1 MKPLIAPSIL
11 SADMGRLA
19 DEISAVEAA
28 GADLIHIDVMD
39 GHFVTNL
46 AMGPKTVQAVKK
58 YSNLPLDVH
67 LMISNPLDYIDS
79 FAESGADMIS
89 FHSEATCT
97 PLRVVDRIRELG
109 IKPGIVLNPAT
120 PVSHLYEVLEEL
132 DYVLILCVEPGF
144 GNQSFRRPVLKK
156 INQLLTLR
164 REKSLTYRI
173 EVDGGVNKGTIR
185 DAAEAGADIFVVG
198 SAVFDRSNY
207 TEEIKQ
213 MRTLIDMEKV
223 E

>member
-46 AMGPKTVQAVKK
+46 AMGPKTVRAVKK

-132 DYVLILCVEPGF
+132 DYVLLLCVEPGF